1 MNPNSMERGLVCI
14 DCGHHTGYTLPNQ
27 RPVPDVDLA
36 QAAFNAASQSARIDV
51 NDLLNSAPASEN
63 QWENRNPFPGLNNAS
78 ANVTEPGKARTI
90 SAASI
95 ITISST
101 NTFHPT
107 SSSSSSRISLIVDL
121 YYTCRDATESYIT
134 TLRPVRSHT
143 ACSGYH
149 RHHPYSQNS
158 RAEASA
164 CGVRTR
170 TLMDNISII
179 CTHMWRRAR
188 SDVLAPH
195 REEAGAVRDMR
206 DLYAWGEIISRAF
219 QSDDLEE
226 GDMDWESARGSLCSG
241 LGTNVW
247 TKVGEAAKK
256 LCEWL
261 GDAEASDICEG
272 VVNELKELKG
282 LKEKDGGYS
291 DLEDFGGIS

>member
-1 MNPNSMERGLVCI
+1 
-14 DCGHHTGYTLPNQ
+14 
-27 RPVPDVDLA
+27 
-36 QAAFNAASQSARIDV
+36 
-51 NDLLNSAPASEN
+51 
-63 QWENRNPFPGLNNAS
+63 
-78 ANVTEPGKARTI
+78 
-90 SAASI
+90 
-95 ITISST
+95 
-101 NTFHPT
+101 
-107 SSSSSSRISLIVDL
+107 
-121 YYTCRDATESYIT
+121 
-134 TLRPVRSHT
+134 
-143 ACSGYH
+143 
-149 RHHPYSQNS
+149 
-158 RAEASA
+158 
-164 CGVRTR
+164 
-170 TLMDNISII
+170 MDNISII

-282 LKEKDGGYS
+282 LKEKDGGFS